1 MGIKYKEDGD
11 FLIPI
16 LNLLD
21 EMLENPNL
29 GKYGLMRLDYLKEHK
44 KGLYTALIMKNELY
58 KHLTDIELES
68 QKRVENLIKEYA
80 IKENVNEEMK
90 EKNQMK
96 WIGLMNNFKDQ
107 AEEIVK
113 KELIYR

>member
-1 MGIKYKEDGD
+1 MEIKYKEEGD

-21 EMLENPNL
+21 EMFENLDL
-29 GKYGLMRLDYLKEHK
+29 GKYGLMRLEYLKEHK
-44 KGLYTALIMKNELY
+44 KGLYMSLIMKNELY

-68 QKRVENLIKEYA
+68 QKRVETIVKEYA
-80 IKENVNEEMK
+80 IKENVNEEIK

-96 WIGLMNNFKDQ
+96 WVGLMNNYKVK
-107 AEEIVK
+107 AEEIVI
-113 KELIYR
+113 KELINR